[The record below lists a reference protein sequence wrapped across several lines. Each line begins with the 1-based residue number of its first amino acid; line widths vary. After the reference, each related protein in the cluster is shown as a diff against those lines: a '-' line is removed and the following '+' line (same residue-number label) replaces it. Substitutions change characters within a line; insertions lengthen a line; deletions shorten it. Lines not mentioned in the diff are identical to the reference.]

1 MPPKTLKIEDISD
14 ILDSKLEDMKKKLI
28 NELRENIMEDLKNEI
43 KDMFVSQQNIITTLE
58 STVVMLQEHVTI
70 LKGSNENLLERID
83 ENEQYGRRL
92 CLRIEDV
99 ETAPNESSQDVLEKV
114 HELIQKTENCDI
126 PSWSVDRA
134 HRIGKKYIN
143 KHNKKEVQSII
154 VRFVTFN
161 HRTSLYR
168 VRKSI
173 KDGIRIKLDLTKKR
187 YDILSDA
194 IDVVEKVES
203 IKFVYADI
211 NCRLKFHPKEGPDQ
225 FFSSIADLKS
235 KISELEK

>member
-1 MPPKTLKIEDISD
+1 
-14 ILDSKLEDMKKKLI
+14 
-28 NELRENIMEDLKNEI
+28 
-43 KDMFVSQQNIITTLE
+43 
-58 STVVMLQEHVTI
+58 MLQEHVTI

-154 VRFVTFN
+154 FRFVTFN

-168 VRKSI
+168 ARKSI
-173 KDGIRIKLDLTKKR
+173 TDGIRIKLDLTKKR

-203 IKFVYADI
+203 IKSIVDLNFILRKDPI
-211 NCRLKFHPKEGPDQ
+211 
-225 FFSSIADLKS
+225 SSFLQ
-235 KISELEK
+235 